1 MLVAVNLLPPDRR
14 PQQSTPLAVFLPV
27 LGGVVLLALAA
38 VFCAW
43 LRFSELSRAR
53 NELEDVK
60 STLASKVG
68 ALKYVAALKDEQAD
82 FETRTKTIKEI
93 AASRVLWTKKLD
105 EFLDVAVDDEGGSK
119 YLLWLDKFEVKAP
132 SSAKKEARGEQVTIK
147 GRCFAEGDPLQKF
160 NLFHAA
166 LRASP
171 FFKSD
176 FAEIDDPAG
185 KAETLTDGRSP
196 ALAWAVDL
204 TMTMR
209 PRETDPKKAPAK
221 PAPGRVAQGR

>member
-14 PQQSTPLAVFLPV
+14 PQQSTPLAVFLPL
-27 LGGVVLLALAA
+27 LGAVVVLTLAA

-43 LRFSELSRAR
+43 LRFSELSRAKDD
-53 NELEDVK
+53 LENVK
-60 STLASKVG
+60 SSLAAKAG
-68 ALKYVAALKDEQAD
+68 ALKYVAALKEEQAD

-119 YLLWLDKFEVKAP
+119 YLLWLDKLEVKAP
-132 SSAKKEARGEQVTIK
+132 SATKKDARGEQVTIK

-160 NLFHAA
+160 NVFHAA

-171 FFKSD
+171 FFKPD

-185 KAETLTDGRSP
+185 KAETLTDGRRP

-209 PRETDPKKAPAK
+209 AREADAKKAPAK